1 MGTLTDK
8 ERISYRYGIIYS
20 IILGLLI
27 FLIIMISSQDAYGA
41 TIHGTIYDVLLN
53 PESNVRIE
61 INTVPQQFYIS
72 KNGNYTIDVPVGNY
86 SLAAHNPEG
95 SSDENISVSDDAGD
109 YIIDIIL
116 EPSIISPVDFDPSF
130 SEPSLDIPNDNR
142 SVNMNAANTKSIASL
157 IIIILLILGII
168 FLLYI
173 FIRSHKQNKVSSNDV
188 DKHDISKNDA
198 AIIEY
203 EDRYGKNILDIIKK
217 QERITQKDLR
227 KSIPLSEGKISLI
240 ISDLEHNGKIR
251 KIKKGRGNILIF
263 VKD

>member
-1 MGTLTDK
+1 M
-8 ERISYRYGIIYS
+8 
-20 IILGLLI
+20 
-27 FLIIMISSQDAYGA
+27 
-41 TIHGTIYDVLLN
+41 
-53 PESNVRIE
+53 
-61 INTVPQQFYIS
+61 
-72 KNGNYTIDVPVGNY
+72 
-86 SLAAHNPEG
+86 
-95 SSDENISVSDDAGD
+95 
-109 YIIDIIL
+109 
-116 EPSIISPVDFDPSF
+116 
-130 SEPSLDIPNDNR
+130 
-142 SVNMNAANTKSIASL
+142 
-157 IIIILLILGII
+157 
-168 FLLYI
+168 LYI

-217 QERITQKDLR
+217 QERITQKELR